1 MLFIALF
8 VKTDTRHLVC
18 PPTNLP
24 AAMAHSGALAPA
36 PSRLRARL
44 FPKRISTLGRLRVE
58 APSENL
64 LPLRRRYFKS
74 LDYVC
79 DAG

>member
-1 MLFIALF
+1 
-8 VKTDTRHLVC
+8 
-18 PPTNLP
+18 
-24 AAMAHSGALAPA
+24 MAHSGALAPA

>member
-36 PSRLRARL
+36 PVPVSGLASSHNA
-44 FPKRISTLGRLRVE
+44 F
-58 APSENL
+58 
-64 LPLRRRYFKS
+64 LPLG
-74 LDYVC
+74 VC
-79 DAG
+79 EWRLPVRIYYCFADVTSRA

>member
-1 MLFIALF
+1 
-8 VKTDTRHLVC
+8 
-18 PPTNLP
+18 
-24 AAMAHSGALAPA
+24 MAHSGALAPA

-44 FPKRISTLGRLRVE
+44 FPKLISTLGRLRVG

-64 LPLRRRYFKS
+64 LLLRRRYFPC
-74 LDYVC
+74 LDSVC